1 MCSLMTQVKV
11 GVLLEEGAG
20 GQWDTGGS
28 LPHLMG
34 ANLWDCLLCHWG
46 PEPSTPGSQYSLV
59 GKSPCVW
66 LGLCARWPFSATGMA
81 CFPQL
86 LLFSV
91 GEEMC
96 LVTGLGLP
104 RVAESKPGECG
115 EQRSHLTMYTG
126 HCPCCLWRARTGS
139 HGVPGFPAGWAEV
152 VWGGGGCREWK
163 VRKAV
168 TVLLVSAEETA

>member
-1 MCSLMTQVKV
+1 MAGALRKV
-11 GVLLEEGAG
+11 ALLSHGDGLLSTALAFLGRG
-20 GQWDTGGS
+20 GN
-28 LPHLMG
+28 
-34 ANLWDCLLCHWG
+34 A
-46 PEPSTPGSQYSLV
+46 
-59 GKSPCVW
+59 
-66 LGLCARWPFSATGMA
+66 
-81 CFPQL
+81 
-86 LLFSV
+86 
-91 GEEMC
+91 
-96 LVTGLGLP
+96 LGLP

-139 HGVPGFPAGWAEV
+139 HGVPGFPARWAEV